1 MRHSSSGPTFTSRT
15 EILSSL
21 FLRHCRQRHAFA
33 LWRRP
38 GSTEKHFLVCAS
50 GVREM
55 NEFLIED
62 SSPGFVFAPFD
73 IKKNKLYLTADV
85 VYSFSDFESLQHQFT
100 EKERKELI
108 NEFNSAGSR
117 DGDPAG
123 THKEL
128 VHYPVHSPGTSAGK
142 HAYLK
147 LVQQSIDFIEVQ
159 QAEKI
164 VPSRSMRFELNGNM
178 DVVET
183 FERLCELYPNA
194 MVSLVSIPDVGTW
207 LGATP
212 ELLVSIDAAKCF
224 RTAAIAGTQ
233 AYDPSIDLREITWTQ
248 KNIEEQALV
257 SRYIINCF
265 KRIRLRDFKE
275 HGPKTFVAGNL
286 IHLKTDFEA
295 NIVETGFP
303 QLGSQMLTLLHPTS
317 AVCGTP
323 LDASR
328 EFLYE
333 HEGFDRQFY
342 SGFLGP
348 VNLQNETHLYVNLRC
363 LQLTRDHV
371 ILYAGAGVTIDSVP
385 EKEWEE
391 TEMKMDTL
399 LRVITS

>member
-1 MRHSSSGPTFTSRT
+1 MRLSHSAHALTSQV

-21 FLRHCRQRHAFA
+21 FLRHRKQQQAFA
-33 LWRRP
+33 LWRQP
-38 GSTEKHFLVCAS
+38 GSIQKHFLVCTQN
-50 GVREM
+50 VLEI

-62 SSPGFVFAPFD
+62 SQPGFVFAPFD
-73 IKKNKLYLTADV
+73 TTKNKLFLTADR
-85 VYSFSDFESLQHQFT
+85 VYSFSDHDPLEHKFTQKEFT
-100 EKERKELI
+100 ELTTA
-108 NEFNSAGSR
+108 FSAEEK
-117 DGDPAG
+117 
-123 THKEL
+123 KEL
-128 VHYPVHSPGTSAGK
+128 VHYPIQTSHTAGDK
-142 HAYLK
+142 QAYLN
-147 LVQQSIDFIEVQ
+147 LVQQSIDFIQ
-159 QAEKI
+159 HGHAEKI
-164 VPSRSMRFELNGNM
+164 VPSRATTFELDRDL

-183 FERLCELYPNA
+183 FNKLCELYPNA
-194 MVSLVSIPDVGTW
+194 MVSLVSIPEVGTW

-212 ELLVSIDAAKCF
+212 ELLVSIDASKCF
-224 RTAAIAGTQ
+224 RTAALAGTQ
-233 AYDPSIDLREITWTQ
+233 SYDPSMDLRDVAWTQ

-265 KRIRLRDFKE
+265 KKIRLRDFKE
-275 HGPKTFVAGNL
+275 HGPKTFLAGNL

-295 NIVETGFP
+295 DIVGTGFP

-323 LDASR
+323 LVASR
-328 EFLYE
+328 EFLYN

-348 VNLQNETHLYVNLRC
+348 VNFRNETHVFVNLRC
-363 LQLTRDHV
+363 LQILKDRL
-371 ILYAGAGVTIDSVP
+371 ILYAGAGVTTDSIP